1 MARFVFVFACVITGM
16 LGACTK
22 SHDVLAA
29 GQSLAATPGNTA
41 GSGASGSGAGG
52 SGLGTGIAGTTGG
65 AGTTGSAG
73 GKGSAGTT
81 GGAGGKG
88 SAGSASAACDSCQA
102 GGISGIIT
110 LPPCCAKNAAGA
122 DVCGLDV
129 SQVLKSASCLERNA
143 PGTADTTCPISTQM
157 MGITLQ
163 GCCRPDGTCGSMD
176 TFLGL
181 GCTPNADGT
190 KKACG
195 TWPG

>member
-52 SGLGTGIAGTTGG
+52 SGLG
-65 AGTTGSAG
+65 
-73 GKGSAGTT
+73 T

-195 TWPG
+195 TGPG